1 MVEISGHF
9 MIFGLQSTTARAQS
23 APSSAADLI
32 SSAVALPLSS
42 ASSFSFGSCKEG
54 WYYRCIGV
62 DP

>member
-1 MVEISGHF
+1 
-9 MIFGLQSTTARAQS
+9 MIIGLRSTTTTTAGAQS
-23 APSSAADLI
+23 APSALAAADLI
-32 SSAVALPLSS
+32 SSVVALPLSA